1 MSTLPTHGIT
11 EATPSNIPFGAG
23 TWFKG
28 LKYTEGTG
36 WSGTVM
42 GATSGGC
49 SIKITNEIK
58 DLEIDGVIV
67 PVKGL
72 ALMAG
77 GGGEAEVNF
86 AELTPDIIKHT
97 ALAEKL
103 DENAEGYVE
112 GFDCF
117 QTKDTIEDGDYVEN
131 LANNTADRFVVY
143 VVNYPKWRCAEK
155 LSVADSLAVAC
166 PHSERAAALSGKE
179 EHGYPPF
186 FAEEKGRGDAGS
198 GEAKLHK
205 PKVERLFALVA
216 ERENNAAHYAENVK

>member
-1 MSTLPTHGIT
+1 MNTFPTHGIS
-11 EATPSNIPFGAG
+11 EGTPSNIPFGAG

-28 LKYTEGTG
+28 LKYEEGTG
-36 WSGTVM
+36 WTGTVM
-42 GATSGGC
+42 GATSGGS

-97 ALAEKL
+97 ALAEVL
-103 DENAEGYVE
+103 DENSDGYVE

-117 QTKDTIEDGDYVEN
+117 QTKGTIEDGDYVEN
-131 LANNTADRFVVY
+131 LGFVGWTADKSKQIIVIMDYALGKGGLQLEPKNKENAVVKGAFTAY
-143 VVNYPKWRCAEK
+143 ADMKK
-155 LSVADSLAVAC
+155 DLSRVPVRVYYTKDG
-166 PHSERAAALSGKE
+166 AATA
-179 EHGYPPF
+179 
-186 FAEEKGRGDAGS
+186 
-198 GEAKLHK
+198 
-205 PKVERLFALVA
+205 
-216 ERENNAAHYAENVK
+216 

>member
-1 MSTLPTHGIT
+1 MNTLPTHGIS
-11 EATPSNIPFGAG
+11 EGTPSNIPFGAG

-28 LKYTEGTG
+28 LKYEEGTG
-36 WSGTVM
+36 WTGTVM
-42 GATSGGC
+42 GATSGGS

-97 ALAEKL
+97 ALAEVL
-103 DENAEGYVE
+103 DENSDGYVE

-131 LANNTADRFVVY
+131 LGFVGWTADKSKQIIVIMDYALCKGGLQLDPKNKENAVVKGTFTAY
-143 VVNYPKWRCAEK
+143 ADMKK
-155 LSVADSLAVAC
+155 DLSRVPVRVYYTKDGTQSA
-166 PHSERAAALSGKE
+166 
-179 EHGYPPF
+179 
-186 FAEEKGRGDAGS
+186 
-198 GEAKLHK
+198 
-205 PKVERLFALVA
+205 
-216 ERENNAAHYAENVK
+216 